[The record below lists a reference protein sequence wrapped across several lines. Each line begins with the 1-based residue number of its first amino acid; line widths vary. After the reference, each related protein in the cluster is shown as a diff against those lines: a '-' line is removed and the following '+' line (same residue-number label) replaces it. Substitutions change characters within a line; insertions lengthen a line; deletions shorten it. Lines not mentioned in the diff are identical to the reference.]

1 MKFKAIEFPSISKN
15 IVLPILTLL
24 LLTTIPLCYIYD
36 TSPSLLPSLEIINNN
51 GSNSIPI
58 HSKNNPSS
66 SLPSLEIIDN
76 NGSIPIQLTNNP
88 YSPLTSLEIINNDGS
103 TPIHQKNNT
112 SSPLQSL
119 EIINNNGSNSIP
131 IHQKNNPSSP
141 LQPLEII
148 NNNGSIPTH
157 QTNNPSSPL
166 QSLEII
172 NNNGS
177 TPIHPKNNPSSPLQ
191 SLEIIDNNGSIPI
204 QSENNSPS
212 PLQSLHIDTSVTI
225 PTNDSK
231 NPLWP
236 LKVNNGSDNPLSS
249 SLQTSSQIVTNASTS
264 VGFEQ
269 GCDIFKGNWVP
280 YPKGPYYTNETKC
293 VIDDRQNC
301 MKYGRPDNDF
311 LKWRWKPDE
320 CELPPFDAVKFLEI
334 VRGKSLAFV
343 GDSVGR
349 NQMQSLVCLLASAT
363 NPVDVSYTPDTRFRR
378 WLYIDYNFTII
389 ALWSPLLVKSEETNP
404 QGILMNL
411 YLDEPDSAWTSQI
424 KNVDIVILSGGQWF
438 FRPFMYYEKGKII
451 GCYACNKKNV
461 TDLIIFYGYKRA
473 FRTAFRTL
481 LGLHNFK
488 GIVFLRAFSPSHYEQ
503 GEWNNGGRCERTRP
517 FTKQQVRSDWYNL
530 EMYNTQV
537 KELKAAERRG
547 RKKGLRFRL
556 LDTTKAMM
564 MRPDGHPN
572 HYGHWPE
579 ENKTIADCVHWC
591 MPGPIDTWNEFLIQM
606 LKMEK

>member
-1 MKFKAIEFPSISKN
+1 
-15 IVLPILTLL
+15 
-24 LLTTIPLCYIYD
+24 
-36 TSPSLLPSLEIINNN
+36 
-51 GSNSIPI
+51 
-58 HSKNNPSS
+58 
-66 SLPSLEIIDN
+66 
-76 NGSIPIQLTNNP
+76 
-88 YSPLTSLEIINNDGS
+88 
-103 TPIHQKNNT
+103 
-112 SSPLQSL
+112 
-119 EIINNNGSNSIP
+119 
-131 IHQKNNPSSP
+131 
-141 LQPLEII
+141 
-148 NNNGSIPTH
+148 
-157 QTNNPSSPL
+157 
-166 QSLEII
+166 
-172 NNNGS
+172 
-177 TPIHPKNNPSSPLQ
+177 
-191 SLEIIDNNGSIPI
+191 
-204 QSENNSPS
+204 
-212 PLQSLHIDTSVTI
+212 
-225 PTNDSK
+225 
-231 NPLWP
+231 
-236 LKVNNGSDNPLSS
+236 
-249 SLQTSSQIVTNASTS
+249 
-264 VGFEQ
+264 
-269 GCDIFKGNWVP
+269 
-280 YPKGPYYTNETKC
+280 
-293 VIDDRQNC
+293 

-311 LKWRWKPDE
+311 LKWRWKPDD
-320 CELPPFDAVKFLEI
+320 CELPLFDAVKFLEI

>member
-1 MKFKAIEFPSISKN
+1 MKIKAIEFPSISKN

-76 NGSIPIQLTNNP
+76 NGSIPVKLTNNP
-88 YSPLTSLEIINNDGS
+88 YSPLPSLEIIDNDGS

-119 EIINNNGSNSIP
+119 EMINNNGSNSIP

-166 QSLEII
+166 QSVEIV

-231 NPLWP
+231 NPLRP
-236 LKVNNGSDNPLSS
+236 LK
-249 SLQTSSQIVTNASTS
+249 A
-264 VGFEQ
+264 
-269 GCDIFKGNWVP
+269 
-280 YPKGPYYTNETKC
+280 
-293 VIDDRQNC
+293 
-301 MKYGRPDNDF
+301 
-311 LKWRWKPDE
+311 
-320 CELPPFDAVKFLEI
+320 A
-334 VRGKSLAFV
+334 
-343 GDSVGR
+343 
-349 NQMQSLVCLLASAT
+349 

-378 WLYIDYNFTII
+378 WLYTDYNFTII

-451 GCYACNKKNV
+451 GCYACNKKNI
-461 TDLIIFYGYKRA
+461 TDLIIFYGYKRV
-473 FRTAFRTL
+473 FRTVFRTL

-503 GEWNNGGRCERTRP
+503 GEWNNGGQCARTRP

-530 EMYNTQV
+530 EMYKTQV
-537 KELKAAERRG
+537 KELKVAERRG